1 MNTVKLEAP
10 LLLSLLKYARN
21 ESTTSEDL
29 ERIINN
35 AQELSNMAGV
45 LGSMDLETVIG
56 PREALDEIK
65 LWQHRAG
72 IKR

>member
-1 MNTVKLEAP
+1 MTAVKLEAP

-72 IKR
+72 IKK